1 MKNNLKSWLSK
12 MSLFVAVLAVA
23 GCAEYRIE
31 QLEHAPKDGY
41 PFAQALKTEYEAY
54 AKHES
59 RVNYDQIDAST
70 FAIKG
75 LQASR
80 GLEVL
85 PEDPRMWDIPSSELP
100 KMLEA
105 RERLLFAIHKSGR
118 VIAPEL
124 AAKTQVAYDCWVNQK
139 EENFQSNEIV
149 RCESGFMQNLIAL
162 EKEVDKYAP
171 AFQVFFDF
179 NSPALRKDAHPTLDR
194 VAKVAKNMSDFTIK
208 ITGRTDAAGGRKFNL
223 KLSQERAI
231 NVRNALVKMGVPENR
246 IAAVG
251 GGEHGTKE
259 IEPKN
264 RRVDIEI
271 S

>member
-1 MKNNLKSWLSK
+1 MKISFKSWLSK
-12 MSLFVAVLAVA
+12 ISLLAAVLAVS

-31 QLEHAPKDGY
+31 QLERAPTDGY
-41 PFAQALKTEYEAY
+41 PFARALKSEYEAY

-75 LQASR
+75 LQASH

-85 PEDPRMWDIPSSELP
+85 PEDPRTWDIPAADLP
-100 KMLEA
+100 RMLEA
-105 RERLLFAIHKSGR
+105 RDRLLFAIHKSGR

-124 AAKTQVAYDCWVNQK
+124 AAKTQVSYDCWVNQK
-139 EENFQSNEIV
+139 EENFQSKEIQ
-149 RCESGFMQNLIAL
+149 RCESGFFTNLAEL
-162 EKEVDKYAP
+162 EKTVDKYAP

-179 NSPALRKDAHPTLDR
+179 NSPKLRHDAHPVLDR
-194 VAKVAKNMSDFTIK
+194 VAKIATNMSDFTIK

-223 KLSQERAI
+223 KLSQERAL
-231 NVRNALVKMGVPENR
+231 NVREALIKMGVPEKR
-246 IAAVG
+246 IVAVG
-251 GGEHGTKE
+251 GGEFGSKE
-259 IEPKN
+259 IDPKH